1 MSTSL
6 VQILNT
12 FQNKFNSIENA
23 WRRSHEYQSCA
34 DSFFKKCLAEG
45 GIPFEVKTNCNFYS
59 SESGMAAFLAL
70 RKQAENN
77 GLTGMSLDEINAE
90 ISAARAENGKNGA

>member
-1 MSTSL
+1 MRHFCPFIPFL
-6 VQILNT
+6 IINKIFYCLNV
-12 FQNKFNSIENA
+12 FKI
-23 WRRSHEYQSCA
+23 
-34 DSFFKKCLAEG
+34 FFKKCLAEG

-90 ISAARAENGKNGA
+90 IHAARTERKAHKA

>member
-1 MSTSL
+1 
-6 VQILNT
+6 
-12 FQNKFNSIENA
+12 
-23 WRRSHEYQSCA
+23 
-34 DSFFKKCLAEG
+34 
-45 GIPFEVKTNCNFYS
+45 
-59 SESGMAAFLAL
+59 MAAFLAL